1 MEINQNH
8 QITVEGVLEL
18 NTLERALHVTA
29 ERFCDISSSESEVVR
44 DIRSL
49 HQVVSGI
56 GENIE
61 DSINEKKNAKEAC
74 KTPYRFE
81 FPAIKTG
88 IIIGALGSLSC
99 MQQQEEGY
107 SMIAMSMLSQIDT
120 HQGSPLI

>member
-29 ERFCDISSSESEVVR
+29 ERFCNISSSDSEVVR

-49 HQVVSGI
+49 HRVVSGI

-61 DSINEKKNAKEAC
+61 DSINRDMDEEKAC

-81 FPAIKTG
+81 FSTTNTG
-88 IIIGALGSLSC
+88 IIIMALGSLSC
-99 MQQQEEGY
+99 MQKKEEGY
-107 SMIAMSMLSQIDT
+107 SMLAMSMLSEIDT
-120 HQGSPLI
+120 PQSSLL